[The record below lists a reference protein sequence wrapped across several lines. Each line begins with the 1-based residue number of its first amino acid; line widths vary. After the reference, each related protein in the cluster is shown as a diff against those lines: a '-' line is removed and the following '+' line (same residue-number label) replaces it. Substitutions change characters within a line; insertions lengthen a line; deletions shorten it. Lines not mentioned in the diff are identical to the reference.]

1 MIGKND
7 THFLEAVKLS
17 LIGGFENPSYFRIL
31 SRVMEASN
39 KILSEISRLTRYI
52 EENYPELTKYL
63 EENPLTISGNSSG
76 KGDMD
81 DKALGDYL
89 NSLKSLIETYKKQ
102 H

>member
-1 MIGKND
+1 
-7 THFLEAVKLS
+7 
-17 LIGGFENPSYFRIL
+17 
-31 SRVMEASN
+31 MEASN
-39 KILSEISRLTRYI
+39 NILSEISRLTRYI

-76 KGDMD
+76 KGSMD
-81 DKALGDYL
+81 DKALNEYL